1 MADHQTIEPPAS
13 TPIDPWVEQDNVNLI
28 ASKKHQSSP
37 QRGWK
42 WGLGLLVLI
51 AAGGFGVNWWMT
63 QQKAQQAPPSAMAAG
78 PQAIP
83 VRLETVNLT
92 SVENASDLVG
102 TLEASRATDIVSEVD
117 GRLSQIL
124 VREGD
129 LVSQGQVLMRLDS
142 DTLQTEL
149 LQAKAAL
156 ARDKAALAELQAGSR
171 SEDIAQAQ
179 ASLNQAQSRLANAQ
193 GGASPEEIAQA
204 RAQLDSAKAQADL
217 MRQRVQRF
225 SNLKNEGVIPL
236 DTYEQQVKEE
246 RQAIA
251 DVQSAQRRLSQL
263 SKGRGA
269 DIERIRAEVE
279 EQRQNLKRLQNGARP
294 EAIAQ
299 ARAQVAESE
308 ARVQSVEVQIQK
320 SQIRAPFTGI
330 VGYIPAKVGNYVK
343 SGDSLTT
350 LTENKNLEINLS
362 VPLDQAPNLR
372 LGLPVEILDAQN
384 KAIAKG
390 NISFI
395 SPSVTANAQSVL
407 ARASFSNIG
416 RELLNRQ
423 LVQARIIWSQ
433 GSGVLVAATAITR
446 IGSESFVF
454 VAQSSTD
461 PKTDKPQL
469 IAKQQAVTLG
479 NMRGNDYQVLSG
491 LKPGE
496 KIVTAG
502 LMNLREGM
510 PILDMNQMPPQ
521 PPKP

>member
-1 MADHQTIEPPAS
+1 MADHKTIEPSSS
-13 TPIDPWVEQDNVNLI
+13 TPTETWVEPDNLHLI
-28 ASKKHQSSP
+28 ASKKRKSSAN
-37 QRGWK
+37 GWWK
-42 WGLGLLVLI
+42 WTLGLLVLMS
-51 AAGGFGVNWWMT
+51 AGGFGVSWWMT
-63 QQKAQQAPPSAMAAG
+63 QQKAKQAPPAAMAAG
-78 PQAIP
+78 PQATP
-83 VRLETVNLT
+83 VKLQTVRLTNVA
-92 SVENASDLVG
+92 NASDLVG
-102 TLEASRATDIVSEVD
+102 TLEASRATDISSEVD

-129 LVSQGQVLMRLDS
+129 LVSKGQVLMRLDT
-142 DTLQTEL
+142 DTLQTDL
-149 LQAKAAL
+149 MQAKAAL
-156 ARDKAALAELQAGSR
+156 AKDQAALAELQAGSR

-179 ASLNQAQSRLANAQ
+179 ASLRQAQTRLANTQ
-193 GGASPEEIAQA
+193 QGASPEEVAQA
-204 RAQLDSAKAQADL
+204 KAQLDSAKAQADL

-225 SNLKNEGVIPL
+225 SDLKDEGVIPL
-236 DTYEQQVKEE
+236 DTYEQQVKEQ

-263 SKGRGA
+263 SKGRGS
-269 DIERIRAEVE
+269 DIERIQAEVE
-279 EQRQNLKRLQNGARP
+279 EQRQNLRRLQNGARP

-308 ARVQSVEVQIQK
+308 AKVRSVEVQIQK
-320 SQIRAPFTGI
+320 SAIRAPFTGI
-330 VGYIPAKVGNYVK
+330 VGYVPAKVGNYVK

-350 LTENKNLEINLS
+350 ITENKNLEINLS

-372 LGLPVEILDAQN
+372 LGLPVEILDAQG

-407 ARASFSNIG
+407 ARASFNNIG

-433 GSGVLVAATAITR
+433 GSGVLVPATAITR

-461 PKTDKPQL
+461 PKTKKPQL
-469 IAKQQAVTLG
+469 IAKQKSVKLG
-479 NMRGNDYQVLSG
+479 NMQGNDYQVLSG
-491 LKPGE
+491 LTPGE

-510 PILDMNQMPPQ
+510 PILDTSQI
-521 PPKP
+521 PPKMN

>member
-1 MADHQTIEPPAS
+1 MADHQTVEPPSSPPSETWAE
-13 TPIDPWVEQDNVNLI
+13 PENVHRV
-28 ASKKHQSSP
+28 ASKKPKSSP
-37 QRGWK
+37 QSWWK
-42 WGLGLLVLI
+42 WILGLIVLMS
-51 AAGGFGVNWWMT
+51 AGGFGVNWWL
-63 QQKAQQAPPSAMAAG
+63 AQRNAPQASPSAMAAG
-78 PQAIP
+78 PQVMP
-83 VRLETVNLT
+83 VKLQTVSLT
-92 SVENASDLVG
+92 PVENASDLVG
-102 TLEASRATDIVSEVD
+102 TLEASRATNIASEVD
-117 GRLSQIL
+117 GRLSQI
-124 VREGD
+124 VVSEGD

-149 LQAKAAL
+149 MQAKAAL
-156 ARDKAALAELQAGSR
+156 AKDKAALAELEAGSR
-171 SEDIAQAQ
+171 AEDIAQAQ
-179 ASLNQAQSRLANAQ
+179 AALRQAQTRLANTQ

-204 RAQLDSAKAQADL
+204 KAQLDSAKAQADL

-225 SNLKNEGVIPL
+225 SNLKNEGVIAL

-251 DVQSAQRRLSQL
+251 EVQSAQRRLSQL

-269 DIERIRAEVE
+269 DIERIQAEVE
-279 EQRQNLKRLQNGARP
+279 EQRQNLRRLQNGARP

-299 ARAQVAESE
+299 ARAQVAESQAE
-308 ARVQSVEVQIQK
+308 VRSVEVQIKK

-330 VGYIPAKVGNYVK
+330 IGYIPAKVGDFVK

-350 LTENKNLEINLS
+350 ITENKKLEINLS

-372 LGLPVEILDAQN
+372 LGLPVEILDAQG

-407 ARASFSNIG
+407 ARASFNNIG

-433 GSGVLVAATAITR
+433 GSGVLVPATAITR

-454 VAQSSTD
+454 VAQSATD
-461 PKTDKPQL
+461 PKTNKPQL
-469 IAKQQAVTLG
+469 VAKQQSITLG
-479 NMRGNDYQVLSG
+479 NMQGNDYQVLSG
-491 LKPGE
+491 LKPGD

-502 LMNLREGM
+502 QMNLQEGM
-510 PILDMNQMPPQ
+510 PLLDTNQMPPNTN
-521 PPKP
+521 